1 MSVTLFLGLTTTAID
16 IAGANA
22 AKWDSV
28 LVKTG
33 VYEHRRGAPTHKP
46 TYVAEDV
53 NEAVNWAI
61 EREYL
66 RHIAGTD

>member
-1 MSVTLFLGLTTTAID
+1 VTD

-22 AKWDSV
+22 AKWDSI

-33 VYEHRRGAPTHKP
+33 VYDHRRGAPIHEPTHI
-46 TYVAEDV
+46 AEDV

-61 EREYL
+61 EREYH
-66 RHIAGTD
+66 RQMASSD